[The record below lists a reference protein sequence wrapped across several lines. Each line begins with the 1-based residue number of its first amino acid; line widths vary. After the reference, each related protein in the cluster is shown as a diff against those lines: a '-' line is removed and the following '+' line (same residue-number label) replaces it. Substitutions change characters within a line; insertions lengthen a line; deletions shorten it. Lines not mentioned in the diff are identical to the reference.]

1 MISSSSEIEWDCP
14 ECQTAITDRRKYC
27 NSCQSML
34 VWTCVPSGK
43 SEQRPW
49 FEWSRSD
56 ESCTQHTGHDI
67 EQVQQV
73 FNMWEQSLIEFCMN
87 RKQQHT
93 TDTNNK
99 FLSPINLL
107 AVTLWYLKHYR
118 SERYIAAELNFSKS
132 TVNYFLSAVVDIL
145 YASAY
150 PKLILLPDDMDDEA
164 TAHGPEQYHKLIV
177 DSTFIAIHQPE
188 DSDQR
193 KAYYHAKSPTN
204 YAFKIQITCDFNHRI
219 VHVSKYYQGSV
230 HDITVLRESGLLEH
244 IEEHVQIIADKGYIG
259 EQYVITSRKK
269 PRGGELT
276 AEDKDFNRSISSAR
290 AAIENINQRIKNYAI
305 LGSIYRGA
313 YDDFDKITRIAHV
326 VSALC
331 NLKLSKHPIR
341 NER

>member
-1 MISSSSEIEWDCP
+1 M
-14 ECQTAITDRRKYC
+14 
-27 NSCQSML
+27 NH
-34 VWTCVPSGK
+34 VHNV
-43 SEQRPW
+43 EQM
-49 FEWSRSD
+49 
-56 ESCTQHTGHDI
+56 
-67 EQVQQV
+67 QQL
-73 FNMWEQSLIEFCMN
+73 FNMCEQSLIKFCMN

-107 AVTLWYLKHYR
+107 AVTLWFLKHYH

-132 TVNYFLSAVVDIL
+132 TVNYFGSTMVDIL

-150 PKLILLPDDMDDEA
+150 PKLILLPDDMNDEA
-164 TAHGPEQYHKLIV
+164 TPHGPLQYQKLTV
-177 DSTFIAIHQPE
+177 DSTFISIHQPE

-204 YAFKIQITCDFNHRI
+204 CAFKIQITCAFNHRI
-219 VHVSKYYQGSV
+219 VHVSKCYRGSV
-230 HDITVLRESGLLEH
+230 HDITVLRESRLLEH
-244 IEEHVQIIADKGYIG
+244 TEEHIQIIADKGYVG
-259 EQYVITSRKK
+259 EQYVITPRKK

-290 AAIENINQRIKNYAI
+290 AAIENINQCIKTYAM
-305 LGSIYRGA
+305 LGSIYRGT
-313 YDDFDKITRIAHV
+313 YDDFDKITQTAHV

-341 NER
+341 SKR

>member
-34 VWTCVPSGK
+34 VWTCVPSAK
-43 SEQRPW
+43 S
-49 FEWSRSD
+49 
-56 ESCTQHTGHDI
+56 
-67 EQVQQV
+67 
-73 FNMWEQSLIEFCMN
+73 
-87 RKQQHT
+87 
-93 TDTNNK
+93 
-99 FLSPINLL
+99 
-107 AVTLWYLKHYR
+107 
-118 SERYIAAELNFSKS
+118 AAELNFSKS

-219 VHVSKYYQGSV
+219 VHVSKCYQGSV

-244 IEEHVQIIADKGYIG
+244 TEEHVQIIADKGYIG

-276 AEDKDFNRSISSAR
+276 TEDKDFNRSISSAR
-290 AAIENINQRIKNYAI
+290 AAIENINKRIKNYAI